1 MIRLIDNSIE
11 SERKGNNKSENET
24 YISTLRVENL
34 SSVLIEL
41 LEKYYL
47 IADGKQMVDQI
58 LYQENNIKVFFKNIF
73 NKGSDIS
80 LSLLNILVS
89 ILKFYSLSS
98 FNN

>member
-1 MIRLIDNSIE
+1 MQVYLNLDLTKNPETPPQKLTMKINAINKMIKLIDNSIE
-11 SERKGNNKSENET
+11 SERKGNNKSENES

-58 LYQENNIKVFFKNIF
+58 LYQ
-73 NKGSDIS
+73 
-80 LSLLNILVS
+80 
-89 ILKFYSLSS
+89 
-98 FNN
+98 